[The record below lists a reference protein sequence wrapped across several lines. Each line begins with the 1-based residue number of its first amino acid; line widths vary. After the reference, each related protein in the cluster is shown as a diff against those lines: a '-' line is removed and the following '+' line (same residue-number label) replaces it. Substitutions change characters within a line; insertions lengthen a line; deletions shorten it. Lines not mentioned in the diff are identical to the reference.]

1 MDPKVFLQNAC
12 PMCGTQRCYGQEEDL
27 EHCGMWKT
35 VKDLPNKDAMEAIQ
49 IAAHNPYQT
58 VVEVVRDLAQDSSD
72 TNGENRTG
80 LVMTKDEIE
89 HFISTIRSRNP
100 SDTGTLSS
108 YIDGI
113 LTSCIALG
121 YDEGWINEEFRGMIE
136 HCFADE

>member
-1 MDPKVFLQNAC
+1 MAPKVFLQNAC
-12 PMCGTQRCYGQEEDL
+12 PVCGTQRCYGHEEDL

-35 VKDLPNKDAMEAIQ
+35 VKDLPNKAAMEAIQ

-72 TNGENRTG
+72 TNGESRTG
-80 LVMTKDEIE
+80 LVITKDETE
-89 HFISTIRSRNP
+89 HFISTIENRNP

-108 YIDGI
+108 YIEGI

-121 YDEGWINEEFRGMIE
+121 YDEDWINEVFRGMIE